1 MSPLLQGLR
10 VDGPKLVSLSPRA
23 AMPGGE
29 VELRGSGLQLAGS
42 PSAASAKAV
51 GAARA
56 AAVGNGAAAFG
67 EMTLPQVTVGDAPV
81 YLGLSRQ
88 GRAVIRIPE
97 GIISGEVVL
106 ARSDGGVSNALPLS
120 VAVPMAENLHP
131 VANPAVDLDGTVFAT
146 VSGPRG
152 QSVPVSVF
160 SIARDFQVRPFVRDL
175 MNATGLAFDADGYLY
190 VSSRAEGTVYRV
202 SPSGA
207 MSTYAEGMGIAT
219 GIAFDGEGN
228 LYVGDRSG
236 TIFKVG
242 RQRGANG
249 GVAGVLGASGDAVAG
264 GSLIDRETFV
274 YATLEPS
281 IAAYHLAFNDEGTL
295 FVTGPTTSSNQ
306 AVHAIDRDGRTTI
319 FYQGLGRAQGMAFDV
334 DGNLYVAASLRGQR
348 GIVRITPQREA
359 SLAVAGNDLVGLAF
373 LEDGCAALATKDAL
387 YHVALDVEG
396 RRLV

>member
-1 MSPLLQGLR
+1 MSPLLQGAR
-10 VDGPKLVSLSPRA
+10 VDGPKLVSVTPGA

-29 VELRGSGLQLAGS
+29 VELRGSGLQV
-42 PSAASAKAV
+42 AAHPSAKAAGGKSANGV
-51 GAARA
+51 GAG
-56 AAVGNGAAAFG
+56 VV
-67 EMTLPQVTVGDAPV
+67 LPRVTVGDLPA
-81 YLGLSRQ
+81 YLGLSRP
-88 GRAVIRIPE
+88 GRAVVRIPE
-97 GIISGEVVL
+97 GTISGEVVL
-106 ARSDGGVSNALPLS
+106 VRGDGGVSNALPLS

-131 VANPAVDLDGTVFAT
+131 VANPAVDADGTVYAT
-146 VSGPRG
+146 VSGARG

-160 SIARDFQVRPFVRDL
+160 SIARDFQVRPFVREL

-242 RQRGANG
+242 PERGASG
-249 GVAGVLGASGDAVAG
+249 EVAGVLG
-264 GSLIDRETFV
+264 DREIFV

-281 IAAYHLAFNDEGTL
+281 IAAYHLAFNDEGVL

-306 AVHAIDRDGRTTI
+306 AVWAIDRDGRTTV

-348 GIVRITPQREA
+348 GIVRITPEREA